1 VLLMK
6 RFLGY
11 FLNGLLF
18 SAPIALTLYVCYR
31 VFRAVDSWLNLPIPG
46 TGFIATVVII
56 TLVGYLASTFLWKT
70 VFSFVEEAMGRLPF
84 VRYLYTAL
92 KDVLG
97 AFVGERRRFDKPV
110 MVTLTADG
118 HARALGFLTQ
128 ESLQRLGLAGMVAV
142 YLPQSYNFAGQLLL
156 FPADQVAPVT
166 AQSSDVM
173 AFIVSGG
180 VVDVADRERG
190 APPTPAT

>member
-1 VLLMK
+1 MK
-6 RFLGY
+6 RILGY

-46 TGFIATVVII
+46 TGFIGTVLII

-70 VFSFVEEAMGRLPF
+70 VFSFVEASMGRLPF

-110 MVTLTADG
+110 VVTLTADG

-128 ESLQRLGLAGMVAV
+128 ESLHRLGLGGMVAV

-156 FPADQVAPVT
+156 FPVDQVTPVV

-180 VVDVADRERG
+180 VVEGTDREHGGR
-190 APPTPAT
+190 PTPAT

>member
-1 VLLMK
+1 MK

-70 VFSFVEEAMGRLPF
+70 VFSFVEEAMSRLPF

-128 ESLQRLGLAGMVAV
+128 ESLQRLGLGGMVAV

-190 APPTPAT
+190 ARPTPAT

>member
-1 VLLMK
+1 MK

-46 TGFIATVVII
+46 TGFIATVVHHAGR
-56 TLVGYLASTFLWKT
+56 LPASTFLWKA

-128 ESLQRLGLAGMVAV
+128 ESLQRLGLGGMVAV

-156 FPADQVAPVT
+156 FPTDQVVPVT

-180 VVDVADRERG
+180 VVDVADREHGGR
-190 APPTPAT
+190 PTPAT

>member
-1 VLLMK
+1 MK

-46 TGFIATVVII
+46 TGFIATVAII
-56 TLVGYLASTFLWKT
+56 TLVGYLASTFLWKAAFT
-70 VFSFVEEAMGRLPF
+70 FVEEAMGRLPF

-110 MVTLTADG
+110 MVTLTGDG

-128 ESLQRLGLAGMVAV
+128 ESLQRLGLGGMVAV

-156 FPADQVAPVT
+156 FPAEQVTPVI

-180 VVDVADRERG
+180 VADGADRESG
-190 APPTPAT
+190 ARPTPTT